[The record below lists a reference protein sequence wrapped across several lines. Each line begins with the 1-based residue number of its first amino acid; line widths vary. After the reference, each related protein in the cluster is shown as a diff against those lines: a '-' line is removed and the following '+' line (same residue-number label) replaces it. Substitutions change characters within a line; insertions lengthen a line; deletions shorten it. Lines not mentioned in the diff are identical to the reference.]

1 MADKIYV
8 PDFPIKLV
16 RKRGAR
22 MPALMKA
29 RSSATP
35 PAETQPAAE
44 ERYVSLT
51 QALEIADE
59 RGVSEEALREAVT
72 TGLIE
77 GIQRHGS
84 RYDIPLS
91 GLAAFLDSE
100 EAKRG

>member
-1 MADKIYV
+1 MAGKIYV

-29 RSSATP
+29 RSAVP
-35 PAETQPAAE
+35 QAESQPAVE

-77 GIQRHGS
+77 GIQRHGN

-91 GLAAFLDSE
+91 GLAAFLDNE